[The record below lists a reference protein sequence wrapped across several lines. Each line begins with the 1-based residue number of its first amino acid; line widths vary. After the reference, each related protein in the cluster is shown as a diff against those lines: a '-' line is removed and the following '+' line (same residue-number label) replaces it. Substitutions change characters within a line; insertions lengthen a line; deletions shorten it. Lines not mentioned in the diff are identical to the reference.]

1 MKLEHLDT
9 FAQRH
14 HGLVSLQA
22 AKKLGISRST
32 WYRAIASGQFEFV
45 YPNVVRLW
53 GSPPT
58 LPHRAL
64 AAVWATGGDA
74 LASHR
79 TSAALWGI
87 ERPADDPIDVLLPSR
102 SRHALPIGV
111 VIHRPRDTRDLRPI
125 MRLGVPTTNPMRMLL
140 DLGAVDPGAVESAMI
155 AVMSSKVASPAAIR
169 GVLFRH
175 ARQGRH
181 GVTAL
186 RTALETWLGEELP
199 PDSELEAA
207 MARLVAA
214 HRLPEVKFHAIVIG
228 FEVDFLVVG
237 STIIIECDGWG
248 SHGLD
253 RNQFEFDRARD
264 AELLAAG
271 YSTVHITWRQLKTD
285 PAKAAERL
293 RNVIQRWA
301 PSLLARTSR

>member
-1 MKLEHLDT
+1 MKLELLDT

-14 HGLVSLQA
+14 HGLVSRHA

-45 YPNVVRLW
+45 FPNVVRLW
-53 GSPPT
+53 GSPAT

-74 LASHR
+74 LSSHR
-79 TSAALWGI
+79 TSAALWGV

-102 SRHALPIGV
+102 SRHSLPIGV
-111 VIHRPRDTRDLRPI
+111 VIHRPRDTLDLRPI

-140 DLGAVDPGAVESAMI
+140 DLGAVDPGSVESAMI

-169 GVLFRH
+169 AALFRH
-175 ARQGRH
+175 ARQGRR

-186 RTALETWLGEELP
+186 RDALETWLGEELP

-207 MARLVAA
+207 MARVVAA
-214 HRLPEVKFHAIVIG
+214 HRLPAVRFHVIVIG
-228 FEVDFLVVG
+228 FEVDFLIAN
-237 STIIIECDGWG
+237 STIVIECDGWG

-253 RNQFEFDRARD
+253 RNQFEFDRVRD

-271 YSTVHITWRQLKTD
+271 YPTVHITWRQLTTE
-285 PAKAAERL
+285 PAKVAERL
-293 RNVIQRWA
+293 RNVIRQWA
-301 PSLLARTSR
+301 PTLLARTSR